1 MMVITILWILKLLI
15 FLKKNIKS
23 ILYGTNTLFILQDT
37 NLLIKMEILLKNLE
51 DFICINNEKKY
62 LKFFINFLRIQIKKK
77 KFNL

>member
-37 NLLIKMEILLKNLE
+37 NLSIKMEILLKNLE
-51 DFICINNEKKY
+51 DFIYINNEKKY
-62 LKFFINFLRIQIKKK
+62 LKFFINFLPIQIKKK

>member
-37 NLLIKMEILLKNLE
+37 NLSIKMEILLKNLE
-51 DFICINNEKKY
+51 DFIYINNEKKY
-62 LKFFINFLRIQIKKK
+62 LKSFINFLPIQIKKK